1 MLARC
6 MPFERFD
13 SDYIENS
20 SPKPLPSYVP
30 EDVMNLVEGLLE
42 KNPEKRLSC
51 HSALKIIA
59 PLMYIKQ

>member
-6 MPFERFD
+6 MPFERLD
-13 SDYIENS
+13 SDYIEKS

-30 EDVMNLVEGLLE
+30 EDVKNLVKGLLE

-51 HSALKIIA
+51 YTAL
-59 PLMYIKQ
+59 